1 MSIRSVS
8 LLIFIWLCFMQSMH
22 AQVDFK
28 QSLDSTSMFIGDQQI
43 LTQKSK
49 SLEFQVDP
57 LAYVD
62 TLSWME
68 ILEKGSWQQLPDKS
82 YERKIRF
89 TVFDSGQYLIP
100 AFNIHYRNDSVVSNP
115 LQLDVSFVP
124 DSLQELRPIKD
135 IIETDAPNYFPYYL
149 IGGIL
154 VLAGMLF
161 LLYLFFKA
169 DSISPGTIEYKIQ
182 ETALQ
187 KALRNLDELNSLKL
201 WQQGEIKIYYDRLTD
216 IVRKYISDAFY
227 LPALES
233 TTEELIEKM
242 THSGMDY
249 KHLQDL
255 KIALKEIDLVKFAN
269 LHLDISKHQ
278 HHLDFM
284 RMFME
289 SNDSI
294 GRMLDVQNK
303 KTFEKILG
311 SELASQFENP
321 QEEVPKNLLDLIGP
335 FGHKEFVLISGLVN
349 KNTFSLPK
357 QWVLLHER
365 KVGQLF
371 RWHKNLVDKTDQP
384 ALRVMLIVMALP
396 FIAVF
401 LPFLMIIAFWKN
413 ERLIQS
419 GLFGLSKQQKLILN
433 YKEL

>member
-100 AFNIHYRNDSVVSNP
+100 AFNIYYRNDSVVSNP

-294 GRMLDVQNK
+294 GRM
-303 KTFEKILG
+303 
-311 SELASQFENP
+311 
-321 QEEVPKNLLDLIGP
+321 
-335 FGHKEFVLISGLVN
+335 ISGLVN

-384 ALRVMLIVMALP
+384 ALRVILIVMALP
-396 FIAVF
+396 FIAIF